1 LADIKRMN
9 YFDQQFLVVGDFI
22 AEQAYHREMRLL
34 HNRSLHTYG
43 VAKGLDVTLSGAREV
58 MISAG
63 VAIDNQGREIA
74 LSDNTPHTLTNDPAG
89 GPLLITI
96 SYDDEETDPYSALP
110 GKNTRIR
117 ETFSIT
123 DIPEESADP
132 DTQAVTL
139 ARVKLDAQRNI
150 AIDVSARRWAGPLSD
165 ETSEVAITLG
175 RLRLG
180 GKSIP
185 NSQWPSLTASGPNQL
200 KVSGGLFAQS
210 LEATG
215 DITLNG
221 SLKAGGDLSGRHLS
235 VTGALSAPN
244 ATINGALIVAG
255 AIVPSVGDSPQ
266 AGIQFPSNP
275 GGGTGDEAFIR
286 YFVTAGSTTK
296 LQIGIGND
304 LDDSISLVQAGA
316 ERLTVVKGN
325 VGIGTTNPENSEG
338 WHRVLDLLGNPHA
351 KLSVRT
357 NAIDA
362 RVMANEGGWWGAP
375 AGMIIGTKSN
385 HSLSFATN
393 SISRLTILGNGNI
406 GVGTSAPHRTLTI
419 AHTGESTQV
428 FASLKNDKHEILL
441 GVSQTAVVSAMTNS
455 DLHLRTNNENRIVIA
470 ANGNVGIGTMT
481 PTCAL
486 DVRAVDAIKLGTN
499 NANRMV
505 IAANGNVGI
514 GTMTP
519 AYPLDVRSGGAIKLG
534 LEGNGG
540 GQLILANNA
549 GDNKIYLEAF
559 SADGNG
565 SAAELLLTGR
575 NVEPIP
581 TIKLVATTTHVT
593 GAAIKPGGGSWGNS
607 SDLRLK
613 RKIEPLT
620 GALEKLLQLRG
631 VCFEWVEPEKMGNQH
646 GLQRGLIAQEVES
659 VFPEWI
665 STGADGYKLLSI
677 IGFEA
682 LMIEALRELKS
693 EIEGLKSQPA
703 ELAGKR
709 PSRSERKSR

>member
-1 LADIKRMN
+1 MADIKRMN

-22 AEQAYHREMRLL
+22 AEQTYHREMRLL

-74 LSDNTPHTLTNDPAG
+74 LSGNTPHTLTNDPAG

-96 SYDDEETDPYSALP
+96 SYDDEETDPYSSLP

-117 ETFSIT
+117 EKFSIT

-132 DTQAVTL
+132 DTRAVIL

-150 AIDVSARRWAGPLSD
+150 EIDASARRWAGPLSD
-165 ETSEVAITLG
+165 ETSEVAITLR

-180 GKSIP
+180 SKSIP
-185 NSQWPSLTASGPNQL
+185 NSQWPSLTASGANQ
-200 KVSGGLFAQS
+200 VTVGGSLFAQS
-210 LEATG
+210 LGVIG
-215 DITLNG
+215 DVTLNG
-221 SLKAGGDLSGRHLS
+221 SLRAGGDLSGRNLSVTGDLNGRSLS

-244 ATINGALIVAG
+244 ATINGALSVGGSLVIGSVNNPQAKLQVVDG
-255 AIVPSVGDSPQ
+255 AIMPSVGNSPQ

-286 YFVTAGSTTK
+286 YFVTAGETTK
-296 LQIGIGND
+296 LQIGVGGFD
-304 LDDSISLVQAGA
+304 ADDSIGLVQAGA
-316 ERLTVVKGN
+316 ERLTVVNGN
-325 VGIGTTNPENSEG
+325 VGIGSTNPENSEG
-338 WHRVLDLLGNPHA
+338 WNRVLDLLGGANA

-357 NAIDA
+357 NTIDA
-362 RVMANEGGWWGAP
+362 RVMARESAWWGAP

-393 SISRLTILGNGNI
+393 SASRLTILGNGNI
-406 GVGTSAPHRTLTI
+406 GVGT
-419 AHTGESTQV
+419 
-428 FASLKNDKHEILL
+428 
-441 GVSQTAVVSAMTNS
+441 
-455 DLHLRTNNENRIVIA
+455 
-470 ANGNVGIGTMT
+470 MT
-481 PTCAL
+481 PTCAF
-486 DVRAVDAIKLGTN
+486 
-499 NANRMV
+499 
-505 IAANGNVGI
+505 
-514 GTMTP
+514 
-519 AYPLDVRSGGAIKLG
+519 DVRSGDHIKLG
-534 LEGNGG
+534 LEGRGG
-540 GQLILANNA
+540 GQLIIASNLN
-549 GDNKIYLEAF
+549 DNKIYLEAF
-559 SADGNG
+559 SADGTG
-565 SAAELLLTGR
+565 SAAELLLTGK
-575 NVEPIP
+575 NVDPVPI
-581 TIKLVATTTHVT
+581 IKLVATTTQTTGNLLVQ
-593 GAAIKPGGGSWGNS
+593 GAAFKPGGGSWGNS

-646 GLQRGLIAQEVES
+646 GLQHGLIAQEVES

-665 STGADGYKLLSI
+665 STGADGYKLLTI

-693 EIEGLKSQPA
+693 EIESLKSQPV

-709 PSRSERKSR
+709 PSRSERKNR